1 MQRFFVSSDNSIYS
15 FTFWVEDV
23 SVESK
28 VVGDLWST
36 GKFSTKTINWEAF
49 IIIVVFENA
58 ETSRDSF
65 CILILLCMWIYI
77 MERIWR
83 TNSSIRQSE
92 INGYLD
98 ANFTSTKNI
107 IKEGHSLFAS
117 EISNCKF
124 TTV

>member
-23 SVESK
+23 TIEGK

-49 IIIVVFENA
+49 IIVVVFKNA
-58 ETSRDSF
+58 ETSGNSF

-83 TNSSIRQSE
+83 RNSSIRQSE
-92 INGYLD
+92 INGNLYP
-98 ANFTSTKNI
+98 NFTSPKNV